1 MLKQV
6 KERGYSME
14 RLYAYLGVTRQ
25 ALHQQ
30 QKAMLHQTLKEQEIL
45 RRVRDFRENHSRMG
59 SRCLY
64 YSLGIKR
71 MGVTKF
77 EELMSR
83 NNLTVP
89 VKRKRIKTTDSKGSK
104 YYPNLING
112 KILTGINQLIVADI
126 TYYHTVNQ
134 MLYIFTLKDVY
145 SQRILSLRA
154 SDNMKALNALKTLD
168 DFVKVRGSG
177 PFPFLIHHS
186 DNGKQYDATV
196 FKAELAKLEIQ
207 ISRAGN
213 SLENGSSESLN
224 NIIKNHYLYDHSQIK
239 NVKQLQKALDELKWK
254 LNNEKAIKSLGYR
267 TVVDFERYILSLAE
281 SERPVKKLYD
291 FEKNGKS

>member
-30 QKAMLHQTLKEQEIL
+30 QKAMFYQTLKEQEIL
-45 RRVRDFRENHSRMG
+45 RQVRHFRERHLRMG

-64 YSLGIKR
+64 YSLDIKR

-89 VKRKRIKTTDSKGSK
+89 LKRKRIKTTDSQGCN

-112 KILTGINQLIVADI
+112 KILTGINQLIVSDI
-126 TYYHTVNQ
+126 TYYYTVNQ

-168 DFVKVRGSG
+168 DFIKVRGSG

-239 NVKQLQKALDELKWK
+239 DVKQLQKALDELKWK

-281 SERPVKKLYD
+281 SERPIKKLYD
-291 FEKNGKS
+291 FEKDGKS

>member
-1 MLKQV
+1 MLKRV
-6 KERGYSME
+6 KGRGYSME

-45 RRVRDFRENHSRMG
+45 RQVRDFRERHLRMG

-64 YSLGIKR
+64 YSLDIKR
-71 MGVTKF
+71 MGVSKF

-89 VKRKRIKTTDSKGSK
+89 VKRKRIKTTDSQGCN

-112 KILTGINQLIVADI
+112 KKLTGINQLIVSDI
-126 TYYHTVNQ
+126 TYYYTVNQ

-168 DFVKVRGSG
+168 DFIKVRGSG
-177 PFPFLIHHS
+177 PFPLLIHHS

-224 NIIKNHYLYDHSQIK
+224 NIIKNQYLYDHSQIK
-239 NVKQLQKALDELKWK
+239 DVKQLQMALDELKWK

-267 TVVDFERYILSLAE
+267 TVVDFESYILSLAE
-281 SERPVKKLYD
+281 SERPIKKLYD
-291 FEKNGKS
+291 FEKEGKS